1 MEFEDVLKTVGGYGL
16 FNKLILNSALVL
28 STWHATMCFFGHLL
42 VHVTPPSQWC
52 FLNDTDPT
60 SLDMTTLERGKCQ
73 MMTALESGDY
83 TNASVSNGDVMTC
96 PTGWRYDNNEFFTTV
111 TMENQWVCGENWKMY
126 AIHTTYWIGSM
137 TGYLIS
143 GFLADRIGRRMIII
157 VLIVIGIVGNVLGTF
172 FSGFYAFAALRF
184 LSGVG
189 SDAVC
194 TAAYVI
200 VMEYTVCE
208 RRTLISFLW
217 AINWSVL
224 ATALPWYTA
233 WLQSWRGIMFTTTGI
248 DVLMLLVMCWVPESS
263 GWLLSVGRK
272 KEALA
277 HFEKIARFNGKV
289 VSPDDLSKQL
299 EGPASE
305 AGSSAVK
312 VIPTFWES
320 SRAVLK
326 FPRMRKRVFLIYI
339 SCFIISLCYNANALN
354 IGRLSVNL
362 YASYSLAMSFE
373 LPVNFIC
380 IMALDTIGRRW
391 PNSLFML
398 MGAIISFVVGFLRT
412 DSVLG
417 TMIMSALCSMSFAGG
432 YNITYQLTSEIFP
445 TVIRGRAVLLQRL
458 VADFGGLLGA
468 QVASL
473 VEYDK
478 FLPALVNGALSLVA
492 AVLLFLLPD
501 SINQP
506 LPQTLEDGENLAPNQ
521 SLCFCPLFSE
531 KTNHCGRKRSA
542 SITNSATPDS
552 SVVVDP
558 PATFT
563 ASTTT

>member
-73 MMTALESGDY
+73 MMTALENGDY
-83 TNASVSNGDVMTC
+83 TNASVSNGDIMTC

-143 GFLADRIGRRMIII
+143 GFLADRWGRHTFVKVFFFFKKLGNT
-157 VLIVIGIVGNVLGTF
+157 VLNSNFVKFHQKFEGSREL
-172 FSGFYAFAALRF
+172 AALLAF
-184 LSGVG
+184 CFS
-189 SDAVC
+189 S
-194 TAAYVI
+194 

-299 EGPASE
+299 EGPVSE
-305 AGSSAVK
+305 AGSSTVK

-531 KTNHCGRKRSA
+531 KTNHCGRQR
-542 SITNSATPDS
+542 
-552 SVVVDP
+552 
-558 PATFT
+558 
-563 ASTTT
+563 

>member
-1 MEFEDVLKTVGGYGL
+1 MTFRFQDRHLTMDFEEALKSVGGYGL
-16 FNKLILNSALVL
+16 FNKVILNALLVISA
-28 STWHATMCFFGHLL
+28 WHAVFCYMGNLL

-52 FLNDTDPT
+52 FQNDANASVVDVA
-60 SLDMTTLERGKCQ
+60 SLPRGKCQ
-73 MMTALESGDY
+73 MMIPSQDGDYMNATMSGDD
-83 TNASVSNGDVMTC
+83 AMTC
-96 PTGWRYDNNEFFTTV
+96 PTGW
-111 TMENQWVCGENWKMY
+111 
-126 AIHTTYWIGSM
+126 
-137 TGYLIS
+137 
-143 GFLADRIGRRMIII
+143 RIGRRMIII

-224 ATALPWYTA
+224 ATALP
-233 WLQSWRGIMFTTTGI
+233 
-248 DVLMLLVMCWVPESS
+248 CWVPESS

-531 KTNHCGRKRSA
+531 KTNHCGRQRSA

-563 ASTTT
+563 ANTTT